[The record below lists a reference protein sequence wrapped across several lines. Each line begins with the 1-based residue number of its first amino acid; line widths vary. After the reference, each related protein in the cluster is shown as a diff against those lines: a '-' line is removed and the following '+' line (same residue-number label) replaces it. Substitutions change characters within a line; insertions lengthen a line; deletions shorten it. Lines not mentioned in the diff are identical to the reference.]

1 MSIEQIYS
9 ILGIIT
15 NVSYIP
21 IFLIIVFSG
30 AVKKNIWFALY
41 LFLFS
46 LWWYADY
53 LMGMTED
60 YMPIWR
66 IYNFCTII
74 LPLAFFGFTQDLTKK
89 KVKKLMVALYII
101 AGAFLFLNYYQN
113 LLIPDVMWELTGWE
127 LFRAIPLYNIFVV
140 YACALIVL
148 STYWIVRYY
157 TWNPIVHKWLIASYL
172 LTCIG
177 EIYSYGTVYV
187 EALYNYPYIAYFVN
201 FLPYFMAYLV
211 FQHRLFDAR
220 SMLLQVLRWM
230 FIGWSGVIA
239 GFILYWLLG
248 KYGFISHFEI
258 ALLIV
263 DLIPMIIIFLL
274 SKSHRIRSIFRL
286 SDVVRLENDAFNFT
300 ASSTV
305 YTSNKELS
313 HDILT
318 TLQWG
323 LKIADIT
330 LLGRDE
336 LKKYPKIAKALAF
349 DTRKIRMLSLKEGE
363 LEEENGNA
371 PAYMSELKELGEL
384 CIPIYIEK
392 TLAYIFVLP
401 EKNSQAPYTN
411 QERKIIITLRPKI
424 TLSLQILEYNKSL
437 RDEVDH
443 QTEQINQQKKE
454 LEISYKKLEALDH
467 EKDVFM
473 NMAAHELRTP
483 MTIIRWY
490 ADILLSAEN
499 GGINAAQKKLV
510 ENMLKSSE
518 SLIALVNDLLD
529 LSRIDAWKM
538 ELKYEVFDIADM
550 VQSTFENFSTLM
562 AKKSMNFSLK
572 NTIDTDKAFSCDK
585 WKIALLFNNIISNA
599 YKYTPE
605 KWNVVWEIGTTM
617 KGKEPWLTFS
627 VQDSWVGIPEAELP
641 HVFDR
646 FASISTHN
654 NIASTIQSTGLGLSI
669 VKKIVVKMGW
679 DIDVTST
686 VGKWSTFSIN
696 LPYQSKESNK
706 PKAIKS

>member
-15 NVSYIP
+15 NFSYIP
-21 IFLIIVFSG
+21 ILLIIVFSG
-30 AVKKNIWFALY
+30 AIKKNIWFALY
-41 LFLFS
+41 LFLFA

-53 LMGMTED
+53 QMGIVDD
-60 YMPIWR
+60 YIPVWR
-66 IYNFCTII
+66 LYNFCAVI

-89 KVKKLMVALYII
+89 KSKSLMIALCII
-101 AGAFLFLNYYQN
+101 ASIFLFLNYYQN
-113 LLIPDVMWELTGWE
+113 MLIPDIMGELTGWE

-140 YACALIVL
+140 YACWLILL
-148 STYWIVRYY
+148 STYWIIRYY
-157 TWNPIVHKWLIASYL
+157 TWSQIVHRWLIASYL
-172 LTCIG
+172 LTCVG
-177 EIYSYGTVYV
+177 ELYSYGTVYV

-220 SMLLQVLRWM
+220 SMLLHVLRWM
-230 FIGWSGVIA
+230 FIGWAGVIS
-239 GFILYWLLG
+239 GFILYWLFG

-286 SDVVRLENDAFNFT
+286 SDVVRLENDVYNFT

-313 HDILT
+313 DEILK

-323 LKIADIT
+323 LKITNIR
-330 LLGRDE
+330 LLGRNE
-336 LKKYPKIAKALAF
+336 LQEYPKITKALTY
-349 DTRKIRMLSLKEGE
+349 DSRRIKMLSLKEGQ
-363 LEEENGNA
+363 LEEENGNT
-371 PAYMSELKELGEL
+371 PTYMDELKELGEL

-411 QERKIIITLRPKI
+411 QERKSIITLRPKI
-424 TLSLQILEYNKSL
+424 TLWLQILEYNKSL

-443 QTEQINQQKKE
+443 QTEQINEQKKE

-499 GGINAAQKKLV
+499 GGVNAAQRKLV

-538 ELKYEVFDIADM
+538 ELKYEVFGISDM

-572 NTIDTDKAFSCDK
+572 NTIDTSREFSCDK

-605 KWNVVWEIGTTM
+605 KWDVTWEIGTII
-617 KGKEPWLTFS
+617 KDGAPWLNFS
-627 VQDSWVGIPEAELP
+627 VSDTGVGIPEAELP

-654 NIASTIQSTGLGLSI
+654 NIASTIQSTGLWLSI
-669 VKKIVVKMGW
+669 VRKIVVKMGG
-679 DIDVTST
+679 DIEVKST
-686 VGKWSTFSIN
+686 VGVWSTFTIT
-696 LPYQSKESNK
+696 LPYIPNQEKRSS
-706 PKAIKS
+706 